1 MKKLLS
7 DYKDEKV
14 DELIREALKKEVE
27 NIYVP
32 NKMKE
37 EIDAIIEKCIMRKN
51 LNKKIGICILVG
63 IILLV

>member
-27 NIYVP
+27 NIK
-32 NKMKE
+32 NRKKE
-37 EIDAIIEKCIMRKN
+37 
-51 LNKKIGICILVG
+51 
-63 IILLV
+63 

>member
-1 MKKLLS
+1 MRKLLS

-32 NKMKE
+32 NNMK
-37 EIDAIIEKCIMRKN
+37 
-51 LNKKIGICILVG
+51 KKLMQ
-63 IILLV
+63 

>member
-27 NIYVP
+27 NIYLP
-32 NKMKE
+32 NKMK
-37 EIDAIIEKCIMRKN
+37 
-51 LNKKIGICILVG
+51 KKLMQ
-63 IILLV
+63 

>member
-14 DELIREALKKEVE
+14 DELIRGALKKEVE

-37 EIDAIIEKCIMRKN
+37 EIDAIIERKTHYEKKCK
-51 LNKKIGICILVG
+51 
-63 IILLV
+63 

>member
-27 NIYVP
+27 NIQEP
-32 NKMKE
+32 FSPSPLGSKASGNSFQQGT
-37 EIDAIIEKCIMRKN
+37 D
-51 LNKKIGICILVG
+51 L
-63 IILLV
+63 